1 MPAGWN
7 PSARN
12 GNLSDMDA
20 FGLVVTIV
28 VLLAIAT
35 AILLFERRRA
45 ERIEHDTRQDAR
57 DRSSGQ
63 VDGEDDEPQ

>member
-1 MPAGWN
+1 
-7 PSARN
+7 
-12 GNLSDMDA
+12 MDA
-20 FGLVVTIV
+20 YRLALTVVVMVGV
-28 VLLAIAT
+28 VV

>member
-45 ERIEHDTRQDAR
+45 EEIKRDLADQAR
-57 DRSSGQ
+57 RR
-63 VDGEDDEPQ
+63 DDDSRP